1 LYLFSDGVIDQLN
14 PEGKKFSSN
23 RLARFLEVNQY
34 LDLSEQVALLKEAI
48 AQWRGPAPQ
57 TDDILFLALEV

>member
-1 LYLFSDGVIDQLN
+1 
-14 PEGKKFSSN
+14 
-23 RLARFLEVNQY
+23 VNQY